1 MPIHNPS
8 TCIFKLMRHTQ
19 LESCNLE
26 YCHADDVIGCPL
38 VLAWMGLVQKRAM
51 RYRFDLQ

>member
-26 YCHADDVIGCPL
+26 YCHAGDVIGCPL